1 MIRKLLYAGL
11 IDANNL
17 IRVCFIWLCVFALN
31 QDVRAVEDELIVKGE
46 SLFRTHCSRCH
57 GRDGEGGEGSN
68 LKRRRLK
75 HATTDEELDEI
86 IGSGIPGTGM
96 PGLIWNRGEVLQVA
110 AYVRS
115 LGQLPVEEPPGD
127 HKRGKV
133 IFSGSAC
140 LSCHIVAGK
149 GRAIGPELSTIGDQ
163 RGLSYLRDSLL
174 TPAKAIALGS
184 APLSGG
190 YQGYLS
196 LRLKTRAGQNIEG
209 LRVNEDAFS
218 IQIRD
223 MSGQLLSFNKQDL
236 ESYEKRFGHSAM
248 PEAAALSAE
257 DLNDLVSYLMTLRE
271 AL

>member
-1 MIRKLLYAGL
+1 M
-11 IDANNL
+11 DANKL
-17 IRVCFIWLCVFALN
+17 IRVCFIWLCIIALN
-31 QDVRAVEDELIVKGE
+31 QDVRAVEDELILKGE

-57 GRDGEGGEGSN
+57 GRDGGGGEGSN

-75 HATTDEELDEI
+75 HAATDEELYEI

-96 PGLIWNRGEVLQVA
+96 PGLLWNTEEVHQVA

-115 LGQLPVEEPPGD
+115 LGKLPAEEPPGD
-127 HKRGKV
+127 HKRGKI
-133 IFSGSAC
+133 IFSSMSAC

-163 RGLSYLRDSLL
+163 RGLAYLRDSLL
-174 TPAKAIALGS
+174 TPEKAIALGS

-196 LRLKTRAGQNIEG
+196 LHLKTRAGQNIEG

-223 MSGQLLSFNKQDL
+223 MSGQLLSFNKEDL
-236 ESYEKRFGHSAM
+236 ESYEKRFGHSTM
-248 PEAAALSAE
+248 PEAAALSVE

-271 AL
+271 PL